1 MGLEEQEYKKAKMRV
16 DNLNKQMSADDK
28 KNLGLGYLDMNSRM
42 LQIEKASM
50 KDKTQWSARE
60 AEHKRRKA
68 KIEDYWHSST
78 NDAMKTLQ
86 EKIPRNEKGEAISRK
101 KPKHYENFTLK
112 ELEIV
117 MKNNEYGK
125 NSQEY
130 NDVATDLELL
140 NALEGNV
147 EVSERLELLERLSES
162 CQKYISTRNP
172 SMPKGKR
179 RKAMIEHLYS
189 RIQAEK
195 NQIKQNTDEAY
206 KELNAAKDLK
216 QVSKKTV
223 EKVFEGK
230 FALLS
235 QKLKQSIKGIKLA
248 DMWLMKI
255 EQSNEDKKE
264 DEELKKCIQALEL
277 QEVSRDQSPT
287 LSTRFFNAIG
297 WSKHT
302 PKRSNNFLDE
312 VEKSPVKVKL
322 YHTIG
327 AVKPQNGEQKKD
339 ASGMIKQLTGET
351 ENSRQ
356 YMSFGNYG
364 KGTYTAARGIDYQND
379 DSEAGDQMDHDASMH
394 SWSFGRNAGSMQVT
408 MTFNQNAR
416 IISLLEA
423 KELCS
428 HFKKIYPECYQY
440 LEEKEER
447 GGYNMSSLP
456 YAASIILAFYGY
468 NTVHVPLGCRCNSV
482 QGTDGNGAPID
493 YYVTFDRSAFT
504 VNADHYGIRN
514 DEDEIEQKYVL

>member
-16 DNLNKQMSADDK
+16 DNLNEQMGVND

-78 NDAMKTLQ
+78 NNAMSRLQ
-86 EKIPRNEKGEAISRK
+86 EKIPTNDKGEAISRK
-101 KPKHYENFTLK
+101 KQEHYTNFTLK

-117 MKNNEYGK
+117 MKNNKNGK

-172 SMPKGKR
+172 FTPKGKWR
-179 RKAMIEHLYS
+179 RAMIEHLYS

-195 NQIKQNTDEAY
+195 NMIKQNTDNAY
-206 KELNAAKDLK
+206 KELNAANDLK
-216 QVSKKTV
+216 QVSKETV
-223 EKVFEGK
+223 QKVFEGK

-235 QKLKQSIKGIKLA
+235 QRLKQSIKGIKLA
-248 DMWLMKI
+248 DMEMRDI
-255 EQSNEDKKE
+255 EQSKEDKIE
-264 DEELKKCIQALEL
+264 DKELKKCMEALAE

-287 LSTRFFNAIG
+287 LTTRFFNAIG
-297 WSKHT
+297 WSKRT
-302 PKRSNNFLDE
+302 PKRSKNFLNE

-327 AVKPQNGEQKKD
+327 AESTKAGEQPKD

-356 YMSFGNYG
+356 YMSYGNYG
-364 KGTYTAARGIDYQND
+364 KGTYTAARGIDYQD
-379 DSEAGDQMDHDASMH
+379 DASETGDKMDQEASMH
-394 SWSFGRNAGSMQVT
+394 SWSFGRTAGSMQVT

-416 IISLLEA
+416 IISFFDA
-423 KELCS
+423 RALCN
-428 HFKKIYPECYQY
+428 HFKKIYPECYQH
-440 LEEKEER
+440 LNSEELG
-447 GGYNMSSLP
+447 GGYNMSMLP
-456 YAASIILAFYGY
+456 HAASIILAFYGY
-468 NTVHVPLGCRCNSV
+468 NTVYVPLGCRCQSV
-482 QGTDGNGAPID
+482 QLEDGKNAPID

-504 VNADHYGIRN
+504 VDADQYGIRN
-514 DEDEIEQKYVL
+514 DDDEIEKKYVI